1 MNQANVKVS
10 FYLKKSEADVDGNCP
25 VMAKLNIG
33 KYSEAA
39 FSVKMKVPQSRWISG
54 RASGKSV
61 AAKEINNRL
70 DEIRAMALSIYS
82 EQSAVRDGVTAEE
95 VKSILL
101 GMASEQETLL
111 NYFRQFISNFE
122 KRVGVNRTEGSL
134 RAYHNAY
141 NHIES
146 FLKWQYKLSDIS
158 FTALDRS
165 FIDKYDLYLRTE
177 CHLAP
182 GTVINLTVQLKTI
195 VGEAIA
201 DGIITAYPFMGYEPI
216 RPKAVQKYLTDV
228 ELQRLM
234 TTPLHKQTLY
244 LVRDMFLFSCFTGIS
259 YRDMCSLTKENLSL
273 AEDGTWWIKSARQKT
288 KIEFEIPLLDLPLQI
303 IKKYSDTAS
312 DSRLLPMYCNSNMN
326 LYLKEIARIC
336 NINRP
341 LVFHAARHTY
351 ATEITL
357 SHGVPLETVSK
368 MLGHRQIET
377 TRIYAKVTDN
387 KIDSDTKT
395 LNRKI
400 SEHFTVVI

>member
-1 MNQANVKVS
+1 MNQVNVKVS

-134 RAYHNAY
+134 RAYRNAY

>member
-1 MNQANVKVS
+1 MNQENVKVS
-10 FYLKKSEADVDGNCP
+10 FYLKKSEADAGGNCP

-61 AAKEINNRL
+61 AAKKINNRL

-134 RAYHNAY
+134 RAYRNAY

-177 CHLAP
+177 RHLAP

-216 RPKAVQKYLTDV
+216 RPKAVQKYLTDG

-244 LVRDMFLFSCFTGIS
+244 LCRDMFLFSCFTGIS

-336 NINRP
+336 KINRP

-377 TRIYAKVTDN
+377 TRIYAKVTDD

>member
-134 RAYHNAY
+134 RAYRNAY

-195 VGEAIA
+195 VGEAFA